1 MYRIAASIC
10 FLIVCLSLP
19 LEVRPQAQQA
29 PPPAPEV
36 EPPPVLT
43 VPPGY
48 RYDPR
53 GRRDPFVNP
62 VPKPVVEQQP
72 EPPPVVRPPGLRGV
86 LVNEASVIGIVTS
99 REPQMNLAVI
109 QAPGAKIYFAARG
122 DSLFDAVVKEIQA
135 DAVVFE
141 LPGTRRQG
149 ETTPPRELVR
159 KVRATP
165 GE

>member
-1 MYRIAASIC
+1 MYRATVSIY
-10 FLIVCLSLP
+10 FLIAGLSLP
-19 LEVRPQAQQA
+19 LEARAQAQQA

-72 EPPPVVRPPGLRGV
+72 APPPVVRPPGLRGV
-86 LVNEASVIGIVTS
+86 LINEATIIGVVTS
-99 REPQMNLAVI
+99 KEPQMNVAVI
-109 QAPGAKIYFAARG
+109 QAPGSRIYFAARG

-141 LPGTRRQG
+141 LPGTRSQG
-149 ETTPPRELVR
+149 QATPPREVVR
-159 KVRATP
+159 RVRATP

>member
-1 MYRIAASIC
+1 MYRAVFSIY
-10 FLIVCLSLP
+10 FLIAGLSLSI
-19 LEVRPQAQQA
+19 EARAQAQQA

-36 EPPPVLT
+36 EPPPLLT

-62 VPKPVVEQQP
+62 VPKPAVEEQP
-72 EPPPVVRPPGLRGV
+72 APPPVVRPPGLRGV
-86 LVNEASVIGIVTS
+86 LVNEATIIGVVTS
-99 REPQMNLAVI
+99 KEPGMNVVVI
-109 QAPGAKIYFAARG
+109 QAPGARIYFAARG
-122 DSLFDAVVKEIQA
+122 DSLFDGVVKEIKA

-141 LPGTRRQG
+141 LPGIRRQG
-149 ETTPPRELVR
+149 EPTPPREVVR
-159 KVRATP
+159 RVRATP